1 MSLAKMTWAA
11 ALALALAVAAAPAG
25 AQTRA
30 QAQPDSGMTLRGDQ
44 AGTDFRTMTVEGE
57 DRVHI
62 DFGRPQL
69 DLDLNP
75 QDVPGLQRGTAADVL
90 DRTVPDLTAPM
101 LALSS
106 EERSP
111 YLARPWLRQFA
122 SGSVARFQPAVK
134 GVERWK
140 LTIADSRGQTVAS
153 YEGKG
158 DPPREIA
165 WDGHSQSGAPVTPG
179 ITYSYVFEAR
189 DRAGNKR
196 NFVGQGFTI
205 SAYRLDGAS
214 GTVLVLSGKDLA
226 SPERGATGYGPGG
239 GSYGAGSGASREGT
253 SALLLEAASWLN
265 QSAKIREP
273 VRVTVAA
280 RSLERANA
288 LAARAR
294 EALSGRVLGDPAR
307 IQTSIEVAAD
317 APEDGVLRIG
327 LGK

>member
-11 ALALALAVAAAPAG
+11 ALALAVAAAPAG

-280 RSLERANA
+280 RSMERANA